1 MFCCF
6 CKKTFRSAESFE
18 SVELQIWISESISS
32 WSDHWTA
39 VRCLMPC
46 IRKKGLR
53 CSLLIKRQ
61 KAITRFILQCICV
74 FRCLINTC
82 WSAAATREGHEL
94 FMQETGVHAFILK
107 FCFQLLHLFRGR
119 KHTFTWCLAPA
130 VRAGAGRE
138 GGRELASCW
147 GGGGTNSEEEPDCC
161 MGSSG
166 EILSCFRIDAF
177 LFSQYIYF

>member
-46 IRKKGLR
+46 IRKKRGLR

-138 GGRELASCW
+138 GGSWPPA
-147 GGGGTNSEEEPDCC
+147 EEEEEQTVKKSPTVVWAHLERFYRV
-161 MGSSG
+161 S
-166 EILSCFRIDAF
+166 E
-177 LFSQYIYF
+177 